1 MITTKHFEL
10 ENGVCTILPGVRNVP
25 GACFK
30 DCAKDITRLCI
41 PRSLQTIRQEAFE
54 ACENLVE
61 FEVDK
66 ENKVFRIKDGCL
78 CTAGGALLRVPA
90 NLEGDVTTPK
100 GIKTIAPYAFPFYG
114 YPYINTL
121 APTSFHLTVRNGVK
135 EIQDHAFYGCN
146 ALKSIVL
153 PDSLRAIGEKALA
166 GTGLSGVLVIPE
178 HVEKVGTEGVPF
190 KLTVDLQ
197 SKKLYS
203 FCDIDYHRNEDERA
217 MKVIMNRLDGGGE
230 PPILIPRYVHCT
242 CFDRYHMF
250 FAALGF
256 ARLYVAGE
264 ELDEEQKESYI
275 TFIRNNRK
283 KLYPAAAKF
292 PALFHVMTAERL
304 ITGGDVE
311 TVLALTTQAQKTD
324 LTAELLEYQEKHC
337 RRVDP
342 IKKMEREMEKA
353 AAEQEKFAEMG
364 TLTVKAAKERW
375 TFGKA
380 SRDKETLKLISWRGT
395 ERDVIIPK
403 QIGEKKVTEIGEQA
417 FSILR
422 NLPQKNYNAVLAARK
437 KIRSIQFHDGI
448 VSIGYRAF
456 MGCEKLESF
465 VCPPKVKDIGDS
477 IFEGCKSLASV
488 TLHEGME
495 WIYLNAFDGC
505 TSLKTLVIPKT
516 KVAKLN
522 FYFAFTPVVSRLTD
536 LTILAEEV
544 LFLNI
549 ETSLREKFPDLTLHA
564 PAGGGVEKFAK
575 EHFLRFEAIEKGS

>member
-1 MITTKHFEL
+1 MKTATKHFEL
-10 ENGVCTILPGVRNVP
+10 EDGVCTILPGVRNIPKV
-25 GACFK
+25 CFQ
-30 DCAKDITRLCI
+30 DCAKEITCLRL
-41 PRSLQTIRQEAFE
+41 PRSLKTIHQVALAE
-54 ACENLVE
+54 CDNLVE
-61 FEVDK
+61 FQLDK
-66 ENKVFRIKDGCL
+66 ENKVFRIKDGYL
-78 CTAGGALLRVPA
+78 CTADGVLLRAPA

-100 GIKTIAPYAFPFYG
+100 GIKVIAPHAFPCYG
-114 YPYINTL
+114 YPYVNTPS
-121 APTSFHLTVRNGVK
+121 PTSFHLTVRNGVK
-135 EIQDHAFYGCN
+135 EIQDHAFYCCK

-153 PDSLRAIGEKALA
+153 PDSLRTIGEKALV

-178 HVEKVGTEGVPF
+178 RVKKVGTEALPLQ
-190 KLTVDLQ
+190 LTVDLQ
-197 SKKLYS
+197 SKELYS

-217 MKVIMNRLDGGGE
+217 MKAVMDCLDKNEE
-230 PPILIPRYVHCT
+230 PPILIPRHVHCT

-256 ARLYVAGE
+256 ARLYVARE
-264 ELDEEQKESYI
+264 ELDKEQKKSYL

-283 KLYPAAAKF
+283 KLYPAAVKF

-304 ITGGDVE
+304 ITGGDVDG
-311 TVLALTTQAQKTD
+311 LLDLTTQARKAD

-337 RRVDP
+337 RRGDP

-353 AAEQEKFAEMG
+353 AAEQEKFLEMG

-403 QIGEKKVTEIGEQA
+403 QIGEKKVTEIDA
-417 FSILR
+417 FVFSTWR
-422 NLPQKNYNAVLAARK
+422 NLPQKNSGAVVAARK
-437 KIRSIQFHDGI
+437 KIRSIQFHDEI
-448 VSIGYRAF
+448 VSIGCRAF

-495 WIYLNAFDGC
+495 WIYFNAFDGC
-505 TSLKTLVIPKT
+505 ASLKTLVIPKT
-516 KVAKLN
+516 KVAKLV
-522 FYFAFTPVVSRLTD
+522 YFTPVVSRLTD

-549 ETSLREKFPDLTLHA
+549 ETSLREKFPYLTLHA
-564 PAGGGVEKFAK
+564 PAGGDVEKFAK
-575 EHFLRFEAIEKGS
+575 EHFLRFEAIDNG